1 MSEEFKKWTEE
12 IKVSGEELLRETE
25 KLFREGNVSHLVVK
39 NDQGVTVAEFPVTMG
54 IIGVLL
60 APTLAAIA
68 AIAVYAS
75 HFTIVVTR
83 TTTVEVDVVEP
94 VESAEPPKAE

>member
-12 IKVSGEELLRETE
+12 IKVSGEELLREAE
-25 KLFREGNVSHLVVK
+25 RLFHEGNVSHLVVK
-39 NDQGVTVAEFPVTMG
+39 NDQDVTVAEFPVSIG
-54 IIGVLL
+54 VLGVLL

-68 AIAVYAS
+68 AIAVYCS

-83 TTTVEVDVVEP
+83 SGEPTVEVKE
-94 VESAEPPKAE
+94 EPPATE